1 MTWNRVLV
9 ADSPLH
15 AGLARITLEAE
26 GLTVQLRQMELWGV
40 AVEVLYSE
48 GAAPSVWVPEEQA
61 EQARE
66 LLQKHREKLL
76 ADCTSEQPDWF
87 CANCQERNGSNFDS
101 CWKCSQPASV
111 TATEK

>member
-1 MTWNRVLV
+1 MTWSRVLV

-15 AGLARITLEAE
+15 AGLARITLEAV

-61 EQARE
+61 EQALD

-76 ADCTSEQPDWF
+76 ADATSEQPDWV
-87 CANCQERNGSNFDS
+87 CAGCQERNGSNFGS
-101 CWKCSQPASV
+101 CWQCNLAAPSL
-111 TATEK
+111 ATE